1 MSSYKLADFL
11 SQEIPD
17 HLMLDIALH
26 FQANDN
32 RYAGKQSRRWDSSFN
47 HPSRQATNATS
58 WQGHN
63 VGDPQSLPRG
73 VEIPDTSERLGSLWN
88 WCRTAVTRPLEAFLS
103 WMADR
108 FLAGILDRQPG

>member
-11 SQEIPD
+11 SQQIPD

-32 RYAGKQSRRWDSSFN
+32 RHAGKQSRQWDTPVN
-47 HPSRQATNATS
+47 PPSRQADTATS

-63 VGDPQSLPRG
+63 AGDPQSFPRG
-73 VEIPDTSERLGSLWN
+73 VSDINEHLGSLWS
-88 WCRTAVTRPLEAFLS
+88 WCRTAVRRPLEAFLS

-108 FLAGILDRQPG
+108 FLAGMLDRQPA

>member
-32 RYAGKQSRRWDSSFN
+32 RYAGNRSRRWNSPFN
-47 HPSRQATNATS
+47 HPSRQAINATS

-63 VGDPQSLPRG
+63 AGDPQSLLRG
-73 VEIPDTSERLGSLWN
+73 VSDISERLGSLWS

-103 WMADR
+103 WMADS

>member
-32 RYAGKQSRRWDSSFN
+32 RYASKQSRRWDTPFN
-47 HPSRQATNATS
+47 HPSHQTGNVASCPDQN
-58 WQGHN
+58 QGGLH
-63 VGDPQSLPRG
+63 SPRG
-73 VEIPDTSERLGSLWN
+73 VEISDISERLGSLWS
-88 WCRTAVTRPLEAFLS
+88 WCRTAVTRPLKAFLS
-103 WMADR
+103 LMADS

>member
-11 SQEIPD
+11 AQEIPD
-17 HLMLDIALH
+17 HLILDIALH

-32 RYAGKQSRRWDSSFN
+32 RYASNRSRRWDSPFN
-47 HPSRQATNATS
+47 HPSHQTGNVASCPDQN
-58 WQGHN
+58 QGGLH
-63 VGDPQSLPRG
+63 SPRG
-73 VEIPDTSERLGSLWN
+73 VEISDISERLGLLWS

-103 WMADR
+103 LMADS

>member
-32 RYAGKQSRRWDSSFN
+32 RCASKQSRRWDTPFN
-47 HPSRQATNATS
+47 HPSHQT
-58 WQGHN
+58 GN
-63 VGDPQSLPRG
+63 VASCPDQNQGDPPRG
-73 VEIPDTSERLGSLWN
+73 VEISDISERLGSLWS

-103 WMADR
+103 VMADS

>member
-1 MSSYKLADFL
+1 MGSYKLADFL

-32 RYAGKQSRRWDSSFN
+32 RYAKQSRRWDSPFN
-47 HPSRQATNATS
+47 PASRQATNATS

-63 VGDPQSLPRG
+63 AGDPHSLPRG
-73 VEIPDTSERLGSLWN
+73 VEISDISERLGSLRS
-88 WCRTAVTRPLEAFLS
+88 WCRTAVTRRLEAFLS
-103 WMADR
+103 WMADS
-108 FLAGILDRQPG
+108 FLAGILDRQPA

>member
-1 MSSYKLADFL
+1 MGSYKLADFL

-32 RYAGKQSRRWDSSFN
+32 RYASNRSRRWDSPFN
-47 HPSRQATNATS
+47 HPSHQTGNAAS
-58 WQGHN
+58 CPDQNQGGLH
-63 VGDPQSLPRG
+63 SPRG
-73 VEIPDTSERLGSLWN
+73 VEILDISERLGLLWS

-103 WMADR
+103 LMTDS
-108 FLAGILDRQPG
+108 FLAGILDRQPA

>member
-1 MSSYKLADFL
+1 MGSYKLADFL

-32 RYAGKQSRRWDSSFN
+32 RYASNRSRRWDSPFN
-47 HPSRQATNATS
+47 HPSRQPGNVASCPDQN
-58 WQGHN
+58 QGGLH
-63 VGDPQSLPRG
+63 SPRG
-73 VEIPDTSERLGSLWN
+73 VEISDISERLGSLWS

-103 WMADR
+103 LMADS
-108 FLAGILDRQPG
+108 FLAGILDRQLS

>member
-1 MSSYKLADFL
+1 MGSYKLADFL

-32 RYAGKQSRRWDSSFN
+32 RYASKHSRRWDTPFN
-47 HPSRQATNATS
+47 PPSRQADNATS
-58 WQGHN
+58 GQGHN
-63 VGDPQSLPRG
+63 AGDPHSLPRG
-73 VEIPDTSERLGSLWN
+73 VEISDISERLGSLWS
-88 WCRTAVTRPLEAFLS
+88 WCRTAVTRRLEAFLS
-103 WMADR
+103 LMAET

>member
-11 SQEIPD
+11 TQEIPD

-32 RYAGKQSRRWDSSFN
+32 RYASKHSRRWDSPFN
-47 HPSRQATNATS
+47 HPSRQT
-58 WQGHN
+58 GN
-63 VGDPQSLPRG
+63 VASCPDQNQAGLHSPRG
-73 VEIPDTSERLGSLWN
+73 VEISDISERLGSLWS

-103 WMADR
+103 LMADS
-108 FLAGILDRQPG
+108 FLAGILDRQLG

>member
-11 SQEIPD
+11 AQEIPD
-17 HLMLDIALH
+17 HLILDIALH

-32 RYAGKQSRRWDSSFN
+32 RYASNRSRRWDSPFN
-47 HPSRQATNATS
+47 HPSHQT
-58 WQGHN
+58 GN
-63 VGDPQSLPRG
+63 VASCPEQNQSGLHSPRG
-73 VEIPDTSERLGSLWN
+73 VEILDISERLGLLWN

-103 WMADR
+103 LMADS